1 MNLCVV
7 SIHVHSYLL
16 NINICIVKNL
26 KIHVFL
32 SSLTAT
38 FPTAG
43 RPDTATL
50 CNELAGVSDWHRLGL
65 YLGVR
70 DYELDRIE
78 RSYPTEGYDG
88 WKRETFSL
96 WLRCT
101 PSASWRDVVAA
112 LRQMGENTN
121 AERIELKYI
130 VEPVHASKLYTM
142 V

>member
-1 MNLCVV
+1 M
-7 SIHVHSYLL
+7 
-16 NINICIVKNL
+16 
-26 KIHVFL
+26 L
-32 SSLTAT
+32 S
-38 FPTAG
+38 TAG

-50 CNELAGVSDWHRLGL
+50 CNELAGVSDWRKLGL
-65 YLGVR
+65 YLGVQN
-70 DYELDRIE
+70 YELDQIE

-96 WLRCT
+96 WLQHT
-101 PSASWRDVVAA
+101 PSASWGDLVGA
-112 LRQMGENTN
+112 LRQMGEKNI